1 MLHYHCMYSQSPKG
15 YTLPDF
21 TSGEFDHLV
30 KAVWASTLFK
40 DALAEFNLPPG
51 FEVIVE
57 PWPYGG
63 RDLEEENRRYFQ
75 GLCFAQDTRSG
86 NPDSNFYGYPLPLI
100 PVMDAHTR
108 EIIRIDRLATGG
120 EDDGLNAVTH
130 SKDIVQHC
138 QPSEYVPEL
147 LKDGTRTDLK
157 PLNVSQPDG
166 PSFKV
171 TDESLVEW
179 QKWSFRVGFNHRE
192 GATIHN
198 VRYDGR
204 SVMYRLSV
212 SEMVSCA
219 VLLGRSVC

>member
-1 MLHYHCMYSQSPKG
+1 MIRRLAQNVANN
-15 YTLPDF
+15 TR
-21 TSGEFDHLV
+21 GEFDHLV
-30 KAVWASTLFK
+30 KAVWASSLFK
-40 DALAEFNLPPG
+40 EAIAEFNLPPG

-63 RDLEEENRRYFQ
+63 RDEEQDPDNKRYFQ
-75 GLCFAQDTRSG
+75 GLCFAQDTTSG

-100 PVMDAHTR
+100 PVMDAHTC

-120 EDDGLNAVTH
+120 EEDGLDAVTH
-130 SKDIVQHC
+130 AKDVVAHC

-147 LKDGTRTDLK
+147 LNNGTRTDLK
-157 PLNVSQPDG
+157 PLNVSQPEG

-192 GATIHN
+192 GATIHD
-198 VRYDGR
+198 VRYEGR

-212 SEMVSCA
+212 SEMVRTPT
-219 VLLGRSVC
+219 LMDKYIY

>member
-1 MLHYHCMYSQSPKG
+1 L
-15 YTLPDF
+15 
-21 TSGEFDHLV
+21 TSLRGEFDHLV
-30 KAVWASTLFK
+30 KAVWSSPLFK
-40 DALAEFNLPPG
+40 SAIAEFNLPPG

-63 RDLEEENRRYFQ
+63 RDLDEDNRRYFQ
-75 GLCFAQDTRSG
+75 GLCFAQDIRSG

-108 EIIRIDRLATGG
+108 EIVRIDRLATGG
-120 EDDGLNAVTH
+120 EEDGFTIGTGKKN
-130 SKDIVQHC
+130 IVGHC

-157 PLNVSQPDG
+157 PLNVSQPEG

-192 GATIHN
+192 GATIHDI
-198 VRYDGR
+198 RYDGR

-212 SEMVSCA
+212 SEMVS
-219 VLLGRSVC
+219 LELPMSR